1 MANIA
6 VFMNTS
12 GTQVSNGTVTHYNNT
27 SGVVTFTVT
36 PTVTGLN
43 ALYVKVSA
51 PVTGSTQSTTLAFFG
66 ASGQGFFVDAS
77 GSTYTMP
84 SSFTF
89 SPTSGYVDGTAA
101 TMTIAT
107 TGASST
113 SAPIA
118 VFYAASAGLTS
129 AAGLVACGTGSH
141 VSNAATVSVTIAPGT
156 WYVYVRVTSPSGIP
170 GPFIGTAA
178 TVTAR
183 AYIHATSIS
192 SVAPSVAVEGSSA
205 TFTVTLA
212 GFDTAATGTAS
223 VYYATTNNS
232 PSPTLLG
239 SSGLP
244 MVAGVVSVPV
254 AQGVLALG
262 SYFVYARTIS
272 PTLEQ
277 GPLRVTGSAAVTVRA
292 YTFPTSLYAATT
304 SSIYAASVSA
314 LPLTL
319 APADGLASGTI
330 TVFYHSTNSST
341 APAQCGTGTVGANG
355 TATVQCTF
363 PTAGSFF
370 VYARVTAPNGTAGA
384 LPLLCTPTTISV
396 QKRPVA
402 INFKTLT
409 FASTSDA
416 AQVTS
421 TPTTFAAA
429 LPAGFTS
436 TAAQTNL
443 TSMRSYYRDSNG
455 EWAPVSTNLVPAMVR
470 CDFNGAASVGI
481 NAQATG
487 IFAVIVV
494 QCTTYRNNAPSVLW
508 SSFPGGT
515 KTSMSTASA
524 YVQCATAP
532 ETALTF
538 VAGVNAAGQV
548 LSAVT
553 RQTQVAFSVAR
564 VTGETARW
572 YNGIK
577 EQTSTVAFDA
587 TRTQTACLG
596 AGGGVQLQDFVT
608 VHQFSSAMQVSF
620 DSINNSTYTTIGTGT
635 SNTTPYACN
644 VSTNRCGG
652 ARFGEFAVVQA
663 NLAHD
668 ELLSVAR
675 DCANQWRVAF
685 AGPFVQTFRLV
696 NTGTG
701 SISLAYFALG
711 SALGVTGDLAANLV
725 SSAAYGSATYSASSG
740 TQASSG
746 SAWQGST
753 ATTAPHQ
760 TLVAGSHFQV
770 SLAAGVENAGFIKL
784 GVVTFEQGAQLV
796 MDVMY
801 TNGAWERYDLWYHYD
816 GAAVNA
822 TTSALSAVGA
832 NQTVYAK
839 AGIFMP
845 WKQKYRTNANEDP
858 TMPYT
863 LPQYDVSREG
873 SAAYLATLSSN
884 LMAITY
890 DADRAVNWTIA
901 QSRTLNATLTE
912 NQVLNLKQHSESARE
927 LPLSNFPNLATL
939 VSATTTTDGRYNL
952 SEIEATRYDYLP
964 ASVKTQYVSYVSAA
978 RDGIWWDG
986 TTSPHHIDFTN
997 LTMAFVDPTTLQA
1010 AHAVCVMNNER
1021 LDVNMRLR
1029 KSVTGKYYLDTPQT
1043 FDGGGTYIGAY
1054 RGYCSRPFV
1063 TPINA
1068 ATRSMFG
1075 LTANDPSFGRTIDAL
1090 DLQKKYTVCS
1100 FVCNTTLLNKGEMGN
1115 APPIGDVMG
1124 ILLNGAS
1131 NKMAFTMTLSGSTCT
1146 EAQLASL
1153 GNYIRTST
1161 QNTVA
1166 STFVPP
1172 KYRAMRTCTTS
1183 SNALNDIIN
1192 FPNSA
1197 SQERIFVFTVAIDT
1211 TVGGSNAFSSDGTM
1225 EQYVKVYI
1233 NGKRINTAARK
1244 ISAGS
1249 GYVTCT
1255 TSVGTTPT
1263 SYPSNFYPSSSL
1275 TYGISQVTDMT
1286 NNWSGGNPSGTTAMY
1301 GLKYSMA
1308 ANFDATNARSFNS
1321 FGYPNPGSRRSPT
1334 NYGNRLI
1341 VLEAK
1346 TESRATQAYS
1356 VAEVEAHI
1364 TQLSM
1369 KWGIVMAYRWITIK
1383 NTGTVDFRFAR
1394 LGLYASHTEAIADVA
1409 TGTTTDQKTGAF
1421 RNVMRGYT
1429 TGVASTV
1436 SSATVG
1442 SSGITAVLGNT
1453 TSVAPGTT
1461 DTTRVTI
1468 QPGGSVTIDLGD
1480 AVTCSHVLFG
1490 SLASTGDVTLAR
1502 MTVEL
1507 TPTLTESEAQGIAV
1521 THALRAA
1528 KNASGV
1534 SEGQFPLYSPATQA
1548 DTGPFVTA
1556 AGAHV
1561 NTCGVYVLFAP
1572 FWGRAYVGPTAF
1584 TYTTA
1589 GPVYVTAAAAVS
1601 ITATGADATAATI
1614 VVYASTSATSTAPS
1628 VVCASAGLSAA
1639 GTGSATCVFPSTGT
1653 YYLFL
1658 KARGPD
1664 GTVQSSFVGSG
1675 SAPVSVVAYEL
1686 PTSISD
1692 ATIGA
1697 LVVGTASASRTL
1709 TLSGPGISALTQ
1721 PNITVYVGAPGNC
1734 TVTAYN
1740 TTSGLVTFTVTP
1752 TVSGMCSVY
1761 AVVAAPVAGSTQT
1774 TTLVYTGPTTQGF
1787 FVDATGSNYTMPTS
1801 FTYAAPGCVDGN
1813 PTTMTVT
1820 ATGASA
1826 AAAPIAVF
1834 YGASAGSTTTAALTQ
1849 CGAGSL
1855 ASGTSNVTV
1864 AIPTGTWYVYI
1875 RVTSPMGA
1883 VGPIVGAAATLTVR
1897 AYVHATSVVS
1907 FTPTTVVDGAT
1918 TSIVVTLGGYDTG
1931 STGTAAVYYAA
1942 TNNSASPTLVGTAAL
1957 VAGVVTVSGA
1967 IPLGTYYVYAR
1978 TVSPSSVQGPL
1989 RVSATQVTS
1998 RAYTHATSVVSFTPT
2013 TVTGGITT
2021 SIAVTLG
2028 GYDTGAS
2035 GTAAVYYA
2043 TTNNSASPTLVG
2055 TAAPV
2060 AGVGTVSGA
2069 IPAGTYY
2076 VYARTI
2082 SPSSVQGPLLVSATQ
2097 VTSRAL
2103 DRVFWPVGREG
2114 NSLSSFCN
2122 AMWDETIEPFGFTTH
2137 PVVLTAYPSLQQIA
2151 TYWIKYVDLTM
2162 YVWSDGTPIDVASF
2176 PTKFGAVGPF
2186 FSPSYYNVT
2195 FPFHAYQ
2202 IMTPL
2207 SWRVRYYFETCR
2219 DFKWGYSVPTYANRI
2234 AMCLDN
2240 DLQGNGDQTPND
2252 PTPVFDYHN
2261 SNGTTWKLWGYPN
2274 KNYNTAERVLI
2285 GTFSTANC
2293 IRSRGTYKWTALS
2306 WPSGQAFTHYLWQPS
2321 TYAGPSTWRSCPPIL
2336 AM

>member
-1 MANIA
+1 VIIIKQATTGIYTAVGAPTDIA
-6 VFMNTS
+6 
-12 GTQVSNGTVTHYNNT
+12 GLQVWLDGSDPSNGTLPSNGATIATWVDKSGNARSAVPTTASQATYN
-27 SGVVTFTVT
+27 GAGTV
-36 PTVTGLN
+36 GGI
-43 ALYVKVSA
+43 K
-51 PVTGSTQSTTLAFFG
+51 TTLGAVYFKNTPYRIPYASFSPSAYTIFSVFRAERGLTTAGVSMTPVLSNNSCYVLTGTADFQLYFGMYQDKFATSVG
-66 ASGQGFFVDAS
+66 ASGSWYGMAANAPSTTVRGQWVLATMQYNGTTKTTTSFLNGIAMTTKGPDAAVQNGGAAWTDLYIGRNNSAGADHRLQGHIGEILVYNSVLSSTDRMRVEAYLSVKYGLGVDAAGLS
-77 GSTYTMP
+77 APTFAMP
-84 SSFTF
+84 TSFTF
-89 SPTSGYVDGTAA
+89 SPTTGYVDGTSA

-107 TGASST
+107 SGGSSST
-113 SAPIA
+113 SVPIA
-118 VFYAASAGLTS
+118 VFYASSAGLTS
-129 AAGLVACGTGSH
+129 AAGLVACGTGSL

-156 WYVYVRVTSPSGIP
+156 WYVYIRVTSPSGVP
-170 GPFIGTAA
+170 GPFIGAAA

-183 AYIHATSIS
+183 AYIHATSIGA
-192 SVAPSVAVEGSSA
+192 VAPSVAVEGSSA

-212 GFDTAATGTAS
+212 GYDTAATGTAS

-239 SSGLP
+239 SSGPPGLP

-254 AQGVLALG
+254 AQGALALG

-292 YTFPTSLYAATT
+292 YSFPTSLTAATT

-330 TVFYHSTNSST
+330 TVYYHSTNSST
-341 APAQCGTGTVGANG
+341 APAQCGTGTVTSTG

-384 LPLLCTPTTISV
+384 LPLLCTPTTVTV
-396 QKRPVA
+396 QTRPVS

-455 EWAPVSTNLVPAMVR
+455 EWAPVSTRLVPAMVR

-487 IFAVIVV
+487 AFAVIVV

-587 TRTQTACLG
+587 TQTQTACLG
-596 AGGGVQLQDFVT
+596 AGGGVQLQDFIT

-620 DSINNSTYTTIGTGT
+620 DSINNSTYTTIGSGASA

-644 VSTNRCGG
+644 VSTNRCGA

-668 ELLSVAR
+668 ELLSAAR
-675 DCANQWRVAF
+675 DCANRWRVAF
-685 AGPFVQTFRLV
+685 AGPFVKTFRLV

-725 SSAAYGSATYSASSG
+725 SSAAYGSATYTASSG

-760 TLVAGSHFQV
+760 TLVAGSHVQV
-770 SLAAGVENAGFIKL
+770 SLAAGVENAGFLKL

-822 TTSALSAVGA
+822 TTSALSAVGT

-839 AGIFMP
+839 AGVFMP
-845 WKQKYRTNANEDP
+845 WKQKYRTNANEDA

-873 SAAYLATLSSN
+873 SAERLATLSSN

-901 QSRTLNATLTE
+901 QSRTANATLNE
-912 NQVLNLKQHSESARE
+912 NQVINFKQHSDAAQQTPTIS
-927 LPLSNFPNLATL
+927 FPNLASL
-939 VSATTTTDGRYNL
+939 VSATTTTDGKYNL

-964 ASVKTQYVSYVSAA
+964 TSVKTQYVSYVSAA
-978 RDGIWWDG
+978 RDGG
-986 TTSPHHIDFTN
+986 ANPHHIDYTN
-997 LTMAFVDPTTLQA
+997 LAMMLVDPTTLQA
-1010 AHAVCVMNNER
+1010 VHAVPVMNNER

-1029 KSVTGKYYLDTPQT
+1029 KSVTGKYYLDTPRT
-1043 FDGGGTYIGAY
+1043 FGAGDYIGAY
-1054 RGYCSRPFV
+1054 RGWTSRQFSL
-1063 TPINA
+1063 PINA

-1075 LTANDPSFGRTIDAL
+1075 LTANDPSFGRTIDTL

-1100 FVCNTTLLNKGEMGN
+1100 FVCNTTLINSSEMGN

-1124 ILLNGAS
+1124 MLLNVPS
-1131 NKMAFTMTLSGSTCT
+1131 NKPPFTITLSGSTCT
-1146 EAQLASL
+1146 EVQLASL

-1161 QNTVA
+1161 QGSLGA
-1166 STFVPP
+1166 TFVPP
-1172 KYRAMRTCTTS
+1172 TYRAMRTCTTS
-1183 SNALNDIIN
+1183 SNALNDIVN
-1192 FPNSA
+1192 FPDSA
-1197 SQERIFVFTVAIDT
+1197 SQERIFVFTIAIDT
-1211 TVGGSNAFSSDGTM
+1211 TVGGSNAFSTDATM

-1249 GYVTCT
+1249 GYATIT

-1286 NNWSGGNPSGTTAMY
+1286 NGWSGGNPSGTTGNH

-1321 FGYPNPGSRRSPT
+1321 FGYPNAGSRRRMSQ
-1334 NYGNRLI
+1334 YGNRLI

-1356 VAEVEAHI
+1356 ASEVDAHI

-1421 RNVMRGYT
+1421 RNVMKGYT

-1453 TSVAPGTT
+1453 TSVAPGAA

-1507 TPTLTESEAQGIAV
+1507 TPTLTESEAQGIPV

-1561 NTCGVYVLFAP
+1561 NTCGVYVLFA
-1572 FWGRAYVGPTAF
+1572 
-1584 TYTTA
+1584 
-1589 GPVYVTAAAAVS
+1589 
-1601 ITATGADATAATI
+1601 
-1614 VVYASTSATSTAPS
+1614 
-1628 VVCASAGLSAA
+1628 
-1639 GTGSATCVFPSTGT
+1639 
-1653 YYLFL
+1653 
-1658 KARGPD
+1658 
-1664 GTVQSSFVGSG
+1664 
-1675 SAPVSVVAYEL
+1675 
-1686 PTSISD
+1686 
-1692 ATIGA
+1692 
-1697 LVVGTASASRTL
+1697 
-1709 TLSGPGISALTQ
+1709 
-1721 PNITVYVGAPGNC
+1721 
-1734 TVTAYN
+1734 
-1740 TTSGLVTFTVTP
+1740 
-1752 TVSGMCSVY
+1752 
-1761 AVVAAPVAGSTQT
+1761 
-1774 TTLVYTGPTTQGF
+1774 
-1787 FVDATGSNYTMPTS
+1787 
-1801 FTYAAPGCVDGN
+1801 
-1813 PTTMTVT
+1813 
-1820 ATGASA
+1820 
-1826 AAAPIAVF
+1826 
-1834 YGASAGSTTTAALTQ
+1834 
-1849 CGAGSL
+1849 
-1855 ASGTSNVTV
+1855 
-1864 AIPTGTWYVYI
+1864 
-1875 RVTSPMGA
+1875 
-1883 VGPIVGAAATLTVR
+1883 
-1897 AYVHATSVVS
+1897 
-1907 FTPTTVVDGAT
+1907 
-1918 TSIVVTLGGYDTG
+1918 
-1931 STGTAAVYYAA
+1931 
-1942 TNNSASPTLVGTAAL
+1942 
-1957 VAGVVTVSGA
+1957 
-1967 IPLGTYYVYAR
+1967 
-1978 TVSPSSVQGPL
+1978 
-1989 RVSATQVTS
+1989 
-1998 RAYTHATSVVSFTPT
+1998 
-2013 TVTGGITT
+2013 
-2021 SIAVTLG
+2021 
-2028 GYDTGAS
+2028 
-2035 GTAAVYYA
+2035 
-2043 TTNNSASPTLVG
+2043 
-2055 TAAPV
+2055 
-2060 AGVGTVSGA
+2060 
-2069 IPAGTYY
+2069 
-2076 VYARTI
+2076 
-2082 SPSSVQGPLLVSATQ
+2082 
-2097 VTSRAL
+2097 
-2103 DRVFWPVGREG
+2103 
-2114 NSLSSFCN
+2114 
-2122 AMWDETIEPFGFTTH
+2122 
-2137 PVVLTAYPSLQQIA
+2137 
-2151 TYWIKYVDLTM
+2151 
-2162 YVWSDGTPIDVASF
+2162 
-2176 PTKFGAVGPF
+2176 
-2186 FSPSYYNVT
+2186 
-2195 FPFHAYQ
+2195 
-2202 IMTPL
+2202 
-2207 SWRVRYYFETCR
+2207 
-2219 DFKWGYSVPTYANRI
+2219 
-2234 AMCLDN
+2234 
-2240 DLQGNGDQTPND
+2240 
-2252 PTPVFDYHN
+2252 
-2261 SNGTTWKLWGYPN
+2261 
-2274 KNYNTAERVLI
+2274 
-2285 GTFSTANC
+2285 
-2293 IRSRGTYKWTALS
+2293 
-2306 WPSGQAFTHYLWQPS
+2306 
-2321 TYAGPSTWRSCPPIL
+2321 STWVRS
-2336 AM
+2336 